1 MCVSD
6 NTAFETL
13 SLETLLDPPN
23 YKKKKKYQD
32 DVGKYLIQFMQNSVT
47 VLLDAAWGYSWNPL
61 ISSTKINQNVS

>member
-47 VLLDAAWGYSWNPL
+47 VLLDAA
-61 ISSTKINQNVS
+61 